1 MPEIIR
7 TISHAHWLELRAADI
22 TSTESAALFGLS
34 PYSTEFEL
42 YHRKKDK
49 DPNVIEDNDRMKWG
63 RRLEDVI
70 AQGVAEDLNIKVRR
84 LKTYMRHDD
93 CPGMGASFDYEIISH
108 PRGPGIMEVKNVDGM
123 IHRQQWQDDE
133 APDHIEIQLQHQMEV
148 ANRDWG
154 LIVGLVGGNEPV
166 IIERERDRELGARLV
181 EEINYFWKR
190 IAADLPPEPDFARDA
205 AFISQLYSST
215 GQEIWDA
222 RGDEALNLL
231 LSEYHSL
238 TNEKKKYSELKDA
251 KKAEILMK
259 IQGHYS
265 KVIADD
271 GISLSCGITKDT
283 APTLI
288 TDDMIGQEI
297 GGKSGH
303 RMFRIYKKEV
313 VNLDEA
319 LPQLF

>member
-34 PYSTEFEL
+34 PYATEFEL

-108 PRGPGIMEVKNVDGM
+108 PRGPGIMEIKNVDGM
-123 IHRQQWQDDE
+123 IFRQQWQDDE

-190 IAADLPPEPDFARDA
+190 VAAGLPPEPDFARDA
-205 AFISQLYSST
+205 AFISQLYSSS
-215 GQEIWDA
+215 GQEVLDA
-222 RGDEALNLL
+222 RGDEILGPMIKEYQRLNGQVKAF
-231 LSEYHSL
+231 
-238 TNEKKKYSELKDA
+238 TDLKDA
-251 KKAEILMK
+251 KKAEVLMK
-259 IQGHYS
+259 IGDVYN
-265 KVIADD
+265 KVISDD
-271 GISLSCGITKDT
+271 GLSISCGCTKDT
-283 APTLI
+283 PPTLI
-288 TDDMIGQEI
+288 TDDMIGNEI
-297 GGKSGH
+297 GGRKGY
-303 RMFRIYKKEV
+303 RQFRIFQKK
-313 VNLDEA
+313 
-319 LPQLF
+319 Q